1 MTNQCIRFWRLLLMM
16 HLDFFFQT
24 IIVDHGIY
32 PSITM
37 HTRLFQ
43 TEPFWIHMKSTIYI
57 VCHLFSKKK
66 IVCHLFNCYF
76 LFFSRGRYYT
86 LHDASVGM
94 GWSWR
99 MDTDHLE
106 YSKAYRL
113 VLSSLS
119 TCGLWETS
127 QRMPRVVQKGFAFI
141 HLSLPSNETAVQH
154 VSLYYDNQSASA
166 PFKKR

>member
-1 MTNQCIRFWRLLLMM
+1 MYTVLETSPDDAPRFFSDGYCWSRNIPL
-16 HLDFFFQT
+16 HPYAHKIISDGTILDSYEKQ
-24 IIVDHGIY
+24 H
-32 PSITM
+32 
-37 HTRLFQ
+37 
-43 TEPFWIHMKSTIYI
+43 IYI
-57 VCHLFSKKK
+57 VCHLLFQRK
-66 IVCHLFNCYF
+66 ILCHLINCYF

-86 LHDASVGM
+86 SHDASVGM